1 MRKIL
6 AICCVTS
13 SLAVGGLLIYNSYR
27 VTQFQTD
34 TKLAMLVFIPSFIV
48 LYWLGLLY
56 DHLSVK
62 DGKAVIRKPY
72 RKILKGIY
80 LVNLLVVLAV
90 WIYVL
95 YNHTYFFGNMMTR
108 NVWGGDKLWQL

>member
-1 MRKIL
+1 MRRIF
-6 AICCVTS
+6 AICCITS
-13 SLAVGGLLIYNSYR
+13 SLAVGGFLIYNSYR

-48 LYWLGLLY
+48 LYWLGLLF
-56 DHLSVK
+56 DHLVVK
-62 DGKAVIRKPY
+62 DKRAIIKKVY

-80 LVNLLVVLAV
+80 LINLLLVLVV

-95 YNHTYFFGNMMTR
+95 YNYTYFFGNMLTKTIF
-108 NVWGGDKLWQL
+108 GGVLL